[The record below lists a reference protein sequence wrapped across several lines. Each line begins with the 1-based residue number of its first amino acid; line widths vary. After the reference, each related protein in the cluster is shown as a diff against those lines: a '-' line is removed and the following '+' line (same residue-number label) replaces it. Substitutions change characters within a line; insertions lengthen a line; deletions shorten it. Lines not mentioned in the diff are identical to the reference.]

1 MLGKEE
7 GREGRKE
14 KERRKERERER
25 ERRGRERERENE
37 RTQGRAPVLR
47 RTEPPQRGGIT
58 ITPRGYWEHLEASHE
73 PPRQAAPGPPTAH
86 DLRGLLRTASSP
98 PAPQAAPATSPP
110 RTARPPA
117 GAKLPVPASSALG
130 GSRDHPGANH
140 GARRGPRAD
149 WLSPVTCLC
158 AAQGGSPTERAR
170 RAGLRREMGC
180 VSAGAAGRGL
190 PRGKRAC

>member
-47 RTEPPQRGGIT
+47 HTEPPQRGGIT

-110 RTARPPA
+110 RTARPQEPSCRSQHPQRWAGHVTTPEPITGPDGGRALIGSLPSRASALLRA
-117 GAKLPVPASSALG
+117 GAP
-130 GSRDHPGANH
+130 
-140 GARRGPRAD
+140 RRGR
-149 WLSPVTCLC
+149 
-158 AAQGGSPTERAR
+158 GGLVCGGRW
-170 RAGLRREMGC
+170 
-180 VSAGAAGRGL
+180 GA
-190 PRGKRAC
+190 